1 VVRSLPFQVHPDLL
15 VGLEAPDDAGVYR
28 LTPELALIQ
37 TVDFFTPIVNDPY
50 EYGAIAAANAL
61 SDVYAM
67 GGRPLTAL
75 NIACFPLKTTPADTL
90 KAILRGGLDK
100 VHEAGALLVG
110 GHSVEDPELKY
121 GLAVTGVVHP
131 EHILTKG
138 GALPGDR
145 LILTKPLGTGIIAT
159 ALKGRLASPA
169 AEAAMIKVMGELNR
183 AAAEALAG
191 LEVHAVTDITGFGL
205 LGHALELAT
214 ASRVELTLQAGLVP
228 VLSWAREYA
237 ALGLVPGGSHANRRF
252 CEKHLFVDPRVGQI
266 EVDLLSDAQ
275 TSGGLFIALAAP
287 HAEVLLERL
296 HARGVTAAASVGEVT
311 GTGVGRIRV
320 LP

>member
-1 VVRSLPFQVHPDLL
+1 VHPDLL
-15 VGLEAPDDAGVYR
+15 VGLEAPDDAGVFR

-75 NIACFPLKTTPADTL
+75 NIACFPLKTTPADTM

-131 EHILTKG
+131 EHIFTKA

-169 AEAAMIKVMGELNR
+169 AEAAMIRVMRELNR

-205 LGHALELAT
+205 LGHALELAG
-214 ASRVELTLQAGLVP
+214 ASRVELTLKAGAVP
-228 VLSWAREYA
+228 VLSFAREYA
-237 ALGLVPGGSHANRRF
+237 ALGLVPAGSHANRRF

-266 EVDLLSDAQ
+266 DVDLLSDAQ
-275 TSGGLFIALAAP
+275 TSGGLFISLAAP

-296 HARGVTAAASVGEVT
+296 HDRGVSAAAIVGEVT